1 MNRSGLDYLY
11 VGFALLFSYGLFSL
25 LQYIFIFPI
34 SVHSFQFWICL
45 FISVGIFTSVI
56 SILEIETLTIISG
69 VALVIIAIVPV
80 GSSILN
86 SSIFH
91 AEEYSKMLTIKES
104 KDTFSKELAFE
115 SVDSIPTIDRT
126 MAEKLGSRKLGEVVS
141 LVSQFNVA
149 SDFTQV
155 AVNGESKR
163 VSPLEYASFTRW
175 SKNKDLGIP
184 YYVSID
190 MVSGES
196 ELVKLE
202 ESIKYSTSDKFGRYI
217 NRYIQ
222 SKNPTK
228 LIENATFEV
237 DDKGIPYYIAPVYD
251 FSIGLFGGK
260 DVKEVIVVNATN
272 GKMKTYAVK
281 DVPKWVDRVYDS
293 FLVLGQINSAG
304 TLSDGFLNSF
314 TTKANSFTTA
324 SGTSDDGYSYFVYND
339 DLYLYTGITS
349 VASDESNIGYI
360 IVNTRTKEA
369 KKVILPLATE
379 YSAMESAEGSVQE
392 KGYNATFPILV
403 YLEGKAYY
411 SFSLK
416 DDSGLI
422 KMYAFV
428 DANDYQKLGMGAD
441 LLTAWNNISGN
452 KQVSTT
458 TDEVESEKEDTEL
471 TSISGVVQVINEVVM
486 DGETTYLVILDSGD
500 TIYQLP
506 ISTNTSLIQLE
517 VGNTLNLEVSNNKAK
532 TVEIAK

>member
-86 SSIFH
+86 SSIFN

-217 NRYIQ
+217 N
-222 SKNPTK
+222 
-228 LIENATFEV
+228 
-237 DDKGIPYYIAPVYD
+237 
-251 FSIGLFGGK
+251 
-260 DVKEVIVVNATN
+260 
-272 GKMKTYAVK
+272 
-281 DVPKWVDRVYDS
+281 PKS
-293 FLVLGQINSAG
+293 
-304 TLSDGFLNSF
+304 
-314 TTKANSFTTA
+314 
-324 SGTSDDGYSYFVYND
+324 
-339 DLYLYTGITS
+339 
-349 VASDESNIGYI
+349 
-360 IVNTRTKEA
+360 
-369 KKVILPLATE
+369 
-379 YSAMESAEGSVQE
+379 
-392 KGYNATFPILV
+392 
-403 YLEGKAYY
+403 
-411 SFSLK
+411 
-416 DDSGLI
+416 
-422 KMYAFV
+422 
-428 DANDYQKLGMGAD
+428 
-441 LLTAWNNISGN
+441 
-452 KQVSTT
+452 
-458 TDEVESEKEDTEL
+458 
-471 TSISGVVQVINEVVM
+471 
-486 DGETTYLVILDSGD
+486 
-500 TIYQLP
+500 
-506 ISTNTSLIQLE
+506 
-517 VGNTLNLEVSNNKAK
+517 
-532 TVEIAK
+532 